1 MDILV
6 NNISFHSVNNGI
18 QGTIHFN
25 SNLIV
30 PDSIRGYLI
39 NINNI
44 WSFHFNINNISNSYI
59 KNIKKIALILES
71 PHKNEY
77 TNGYIPIGIAQGKTG
92 NNINIKLINRS
103 RLISNLNAN
112 TIYEVNLMNPIQ
124 YQCSCYNEF
133 NGLVP
138 IPNNNLINHKCSRSN
153 TDKVFRSLFSIKK
166 TLYIDFINRLINY
179 NPDIIFNCCTYN
191 LKGLV
196 YNRIKRFINPNYC
209 PCYHDSHPSTW

>member
-1 MDILV
+1 M
-6 NNISFHSVNNGI
+6 
-18 QGTIHFN
+18 
-25 SNLIV
+25 
-30 PDSIRGYLI
+30 
-39 NINNI
+39 
-44 WSFHFNINNISNSYI
+44 
-59 KNIKKIALILES
+59 ILES

-166 TLYIDFINRLINY
+166 TLYIDFINSFKEATLGFVDVI
-179 NPDIIFNCCTYN
+179 
-191 LKGLV
+191 
-196 YNRIKRFINPNYC
+196 YC
-209 PCYHDSHPSTW
+209 FVSH